1 MLRTK
6 NHNTI
11 ENDNEEEKDSCEEW
25 KSLLKSCQKLV
36 QTLFQPQQ
44 QQQQQQ
50 CLVESEEEEFL
61 SLLRQIQ
68 ISCYDDIDWDANQM
82 EWRNLWNLC
91 YSNHPWMNVRKKTLL
106 VQFIRVIV
114 IPLTRYVWIPNLDLL
129 SLTNFEIQSLY
140 QQTLFQCSTWAKYIP
155 EKEFTSEL
163 TWMIHT
169 TYRIS
174 LPNLRR
180 QIRTYIG
187 LFLTTTLHHSS
198 TTNSNTIASHSKMVQ
213 DTTMIMVDGI
223 LWLVHCILL
232 GMKTTIQNEVDKS
245 SWWDHCMNLLLS
257 LHRPNS
263 FILWRDQIPILQ
275 QYHEP
280 LCCCLATVIQQDHS
294 RLEVIL
300 SACIQEYQSCHNTPK
315 QVLLLHEMDSFL
327 NNTTAAIQLLSKSA
341 IVNYMT
347 VIAKA
352 CSSDHSRVAQRAM
365 ECIQHDYI
373 QNEFLKQ
380 IPDLLYP
387 ILMKELTHNYTYELP
402 WNPTVQKRTALILE
416 ILQKLHPQLFQNH
429 CQPSNNNSNNAITS
443 LPTPNISKESTKVSH
458 VMAQWK
464 QQQQQQ
470 LIGKN
475 PPASVTGVAPWAI
488 SSSSQNKKSMQPP
501 LTVTG
506 AAPWAISSS
515 ASKSKIPKISSSRR
529 QPMMKQQTPP
539 SSSMLVKSNTQK
551 NMNDGLKQML
561 DFIKKCKP
569 KNDVRSKEKDRL
581 LAESPVLLPELKFHD
596 LVFGKV
602 LGTGAFSTVYYTR
615 RILPK
620 CTQSD
625 WPEYAVKIVSTTTLR
640 EHAYEYNAWREMT
653 ILSSMVH
660 PNIARLISTFR
671 FKKGAYFV
679 LEYANYGDLYTVLN
693 RSTPKHTLTE
703 STTQILLGQVVAALH
718 AIHES
723 GFVFGDVKPEN
734 ILVTTTGHVKLSDF
748 GASRPITDKAHQ
760 SLQQLFTKKTSSF
773 LYQLRNGDWKP
784 DDDNTNNPMQD
795 EDGMVVEKD
804 DRVEGTKAYLPP
816 EVLIYGQK
824 QSIYADTYAFGCV
837 LYQCLTGQLPE
848 EQENDHDQQ
857 KQESKVVQFHSQKD
871 TTILSPAAHSLIQT
885 CRMTN
890 PKDRPTMMAIST
902 CDFFQS
908 INVFSLYR
916 QSNHNVNLP
925 NSGESSN
932 KANADDPNWAQRQL
946 STIWAPQPKAYDL
959 SSTIATS
966 ANSSP
971 NNNTSKP
978 LTSFSKDPII
988 AGDEANGYFLTSSS
1002 SQCHKLLP
1010 KYHTKPNNKDLT
1022 RIQE

>member
-1 MLRTK
+1 MRTK
-6 NHNTI
+6 NQTKNNTM
-11 ENDNEEEKDSCEEW
+11 ENEEEEEDCCEEW
-25 KSLLKSCQKLV
+25 KVLLKSCQNLV
-36 QTLFQPQQ
+36 QTLFQEKQEEGA
-44 QQQQQQ
+44 
-50 CLVESEEEEFL
+50 VDNEEEKFVSVLEKL
-61 SLLRQIQ
+61 QT
-68 ISCYDDIDWDANQM
+68 CHDIDWDANQT

-106 VQFIRVIV
+106 VQFVRVVV
-114 IPLTRYVWIPNLDLL
+114 IPLTRYIWIPNLDMLT
-129 SLTNFEIQSLY
+129 LTNFEIQSLY
-140 QQTLFQCSTWAKYIP
+140 QQTLFQCSTWSKYVP

-174 LPNLRR
+174 SPNLRR

-198 TTNSNTIASHSKMVQ
+198 TSISATVASHSKMLQ
-213 DTTMIMVDGI
+213 DTTMVMVDGV
-223 LWLVHCILL
+223 LLLVHCILL
-232 GMKTTIQNEVDKS
+232 GMKTSMENKVEEA
-245 SWWDHCMNLLLS
+245 WWDHCTTLLLS

-280 LCCCLATVIQQDHS
+280 LCCCLATIIQQDHS
-294 RLEVIL
+294 RLEGIL

-327 NNTTAAIQLLSKSA
+327 NNTTTTAAIQLLSKSA

-347 VIAKA
+347 VIGQA

-373 QNEFLKQ
+373 QKQFLKQ

-387 ILMKELTHNYTYELP
+387 ILLKELTHNYTYTLP

-416 ILQKLHPQLFQNH
+416 FLQELHPQLFQSH
-429 CQPSNNNSNNAITS
+429 CHSNNNNNNNNHAITPP
-443 LPTPNISKESTKVSH
+443 PTPNISKESTKVSH
-458 VMAQWK
+458 VMNQWK
-464 QQQQQQ
+464 QQQKQ

-475 PPASVTGVAPWAI
+475 PPSSVTGVAPWAI
-488 SSSSQNKKSMQPP
+488 SSSLQNNKSMQPP
-501 LTVTG
+501 LTATG
-506 AAPWAISSS
+506 VAPWAISSA

-529 QPMMKQQTPP
+529 NPMKQQTP
-539 SSSMLVKSNTQK
+539 SSTVLAKSYTQK
-551 NMNDGLKQML
+551 NANDGLKQMS

-569 KNDVRSKEKDRL
+569 KNDVRSKEKDGL

-602 LGTGAFSTVYYTR
+602 LGTGAFSTVYYAR

-620 CTQSD
+620 STQSV

-640 EHAYEYNAWREMT
+640 EHAYEYNTWREMT

-693 RSTPKHTLTE
+693 RSTPKHTLSEPT
-703 STTQILLGQVVAALH
+703 SQILLGQVVAALH
-718 AIHES
+718 AIHEA

-734 ILVTTTGHVKLSDF
+734 ILVTTSGHVKLSDF
-748 GASRPITDKAHQ
+748 GASRPITDETHQ
-760 SLQQLFTKKTSSF
+760 LLQRLFTKKTSSF
-773 LYQLRNGDWKP
+773 LYQLRNGDWKQ
-784 DDDNTNNPMQD
+784 DDDANNHNQD
-795 EDGMVVEKD
+795 KESIAVEED

-857 KQESKVVQFHSQKD
+857 KQQSKVVQFHSQKD
-871 TTILSPAAHSLIQT
+871 SKTLSSAAHSLIQT

-890 PKDRPTMMAIST
+890 PNDRPTMMAIST

-916 QSNHNVNLP
+916 QPNHNVNLP
-925 NSGESSN
+925 DSGDSN
-932 KANADDPNWAQRQL
+932 NNANAADPNWAQRQL

-959 SSTIATS
+959 SSTGTTTTDT
-966 ANSSP
+966 SP
-971 NNNTSKP
+971 NNNKSKP
-978 LTSFSKDPII
+978 LTSLSKDPII

-1002 SQCHKLLP
+1002 SSHCHKLLP
-1010 KYHTKPNNKDLT
+1010 KYHTKPNNNLLT
-1022 RIQE
+1022 RIKE